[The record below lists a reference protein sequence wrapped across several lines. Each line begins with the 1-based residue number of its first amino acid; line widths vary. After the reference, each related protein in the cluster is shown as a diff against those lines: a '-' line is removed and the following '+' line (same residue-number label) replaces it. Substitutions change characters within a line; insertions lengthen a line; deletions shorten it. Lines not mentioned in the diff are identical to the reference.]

1 MKILI
6 IRHGDPNYE
15 LDTLTEKGWKEAEK
29 LAERIA
35 PMNVKAY
42 YASPMG
48 RAQDTASVTMKKAV
62 REVET
67 LPWLHEFDVVIDDK
81 KRGKKYQ
88 PWDLVPEEWTGE
100 PAYYDKG
107 QWFTTEL
114 MENSDIEERFE
125 AVKEGLDA
133 LLLKHGYERV
143 KQGFKVV
150 NANDDTIVFFCHFG
164 VQCVILA
171 CLLGISP
178 IILLNGL
185 SAEPTAVTTVITED
199 RFDGVTA
206 FRISGFGDISHLD
219 K

>member
-15 LDTLTEKGWKEAEK
+15 LDTLTKKGWKEAEL
-29 LAERIA
+29 LAKRIA
-35 PMNVKAY
+35 PMDIKNY
-42 YASPMG
+42 YVSPMG
-48 RAQDTASVTMKKAV
+48 RAQDTASVTLKKAG
-62 REVET
+62 REAET
-67 LPWLHEFDVVIDDK
+67 LPWLHEFDVWLTDK
-81 KRGKKYQ
+81 EHGKKYL
-88 PWDLVPEEWTGE
+88 PWDMIPAEWTKE
-100 PAYYDKG
+100 ELYYNKDK
-107 QWFTTEL
+107 WYTTEFL
-114 MENSDIEERFE
+114 QNSDIQSRFE
-125 AVKEGLDA
+125 AVKDGLDSV
-133 LLLKHGYERV
+133 LEKHGYKREA
-143 KQGFKVV
+143 GGYKVV
-150 NANDDTIVFFCHFG
+150 NANEDTIVFFCHFG

-171 CLLGISP
+171 YLLGVSP